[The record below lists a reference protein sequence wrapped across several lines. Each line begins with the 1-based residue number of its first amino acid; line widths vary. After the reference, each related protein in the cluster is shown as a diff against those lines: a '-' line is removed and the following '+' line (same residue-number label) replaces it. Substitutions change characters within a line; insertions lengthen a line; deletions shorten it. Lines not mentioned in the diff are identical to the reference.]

1 MTAIIKF
8 SCCLKIKID
17 DDSCDKIVPESQQIE
32 QLKDLLTEELDSE
45 SVDITNYEFELTRD

>member
-17 DDSCDKIVPESQQIE
+17 DDSCAKIVPEDQQIE
-32 QLKDLLTEELDSE
+32 QLKDVLTEELDSE
-45 SVDITNYEFELTRD
+45 SVDITSYEFELTQD

>member
-8 SCCLKIKID
+8 SCCLKIKIE
-17 DDSCDKIVPESQQIE
+17 DDSCDKIVPECQQIE
-32 QLKDLLTEELDSE
+32 QLKNFFTEELDSE